1 MANKKLDLSMSNI
14 MACAF
19 YGIIGLLLVIL
30 QSGSLGILMT
40 IVGALFIVLGV
51 IDIVQNKD
59 VKKGVI
65 ELVIGVAIIVC
76 GWLIADIVL
85 LVFGVLLIVK
95 GVMDLIPV
103 VKSDFSSMI
112 SPIVTIIIGVLLVVA
127 KWALMDV
134 LCIVAGVIF
143 IINAVLILLGK
154 APNKL

>member
-1 MANKKLDLSMSNI
+1 

>member
-1 MANKKLDLSMSNI
+1 
-14 MACAF
+14 
-19 YGIIGLLLVIL
+19 
-30 QSGSLGILMT
+30 MT
-40 IVGALFIVLGV
+40 IVGALFIIMGVL
-51 IDIVQNKD
+51 DIVQNKD
-59 VKKGVI
+59 IKKGII

-95 GVMDLIPV
+95 GIMDLIPV
-103 VKSDFSSMI
+103 IKSGFSSML
-112 SPIVTIIIGVLLVVA
+112 SPIVTIVIGVLLVVA

-154 APNKL
+154 APNNLKV